1 MGDFLIAVGL
11 SVFGIG
17 AVIPCAIKL
26 HRSNEMKGNNG
37 FKKALF
43 WGIII
48 SGVILIVSLTI
59 VLLKKIGV

>member
-26 HRSNEMKGNNG
+26 HRSNEMKG
-37 FKKALF
+37 KM
-43 WGIII
+43 
-48 SGVILIVSLTI
+48 V
-59 VLLKKIGV
+59 LKKHSSGE